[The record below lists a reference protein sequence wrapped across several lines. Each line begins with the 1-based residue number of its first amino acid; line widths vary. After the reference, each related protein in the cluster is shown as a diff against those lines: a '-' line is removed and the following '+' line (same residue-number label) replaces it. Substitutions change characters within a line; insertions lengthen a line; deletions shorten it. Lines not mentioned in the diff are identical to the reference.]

1 VPTAD
6 IADPTFS
13 FLRATFDA
21 LARGNTATSVTVL
34 RDGTAVFTAASGQ
47 RVDGGPVSTD
57 TPFVV
62 ASVSK
67 LVTAI
72 TISRLAEAGLLDADA
87 AVPWAA
93 MGLPHDPLWNDV
105 TVRELLAHTSGMPVA
120 RATWL
125 DDPGPCSTPLVQALA
140 LPPEPTRGVWR
151 YSNGNYC
158 ALGLLV
164 EHVTGSQLDAAARV
178 AVFDPILVT
187 GPHLTTDGVQPGDA
201 PYFKNVARL
210 DRLGGAGTW
219 MASTDDIAAM
229 LSAVSPNDRAVLA
242 WPGVMAD
249 QYGWGHTGTVD
260 GAKACAWVVD
270 GGRTIVVGVVA
281 GNRPSTGG
289 GLCDTLVSA
298 LAVDLGVWAGEP
310 SRTPI

>member
-1 VPTAD
+1 MPSTD
-6 IADPTFS
+6 KTDLSFS
-13 FLRATFDA
+13 FLRSSFDV
-21 LARGNTATSVTVL
+21 LARSNTATSVTVL
-34 RDGTAVFTAASGQ
+34 RDGAPVFAAAAGQ
-47 RVDGGPVSTD
+47 RVDGGPVTTD

-67 LVTAI
+67 LVTAL
-72 TISRLAEAGLLDADA
+72 TVARLAEAGLLDADA

-93 MGLPHDPLWNDV
+93 MGIPHDALWDDV
-105 TVRELLAHTSGMPVA
+105 TVRELLTHTSGMPVA
-120 RATWL
+120 RTSWL
-125 DDPGPCSTPLVQALA
+125 DDPGPCSIPLAQALA
-140 LPPEPTRGVWR
+140 LPPEPTRSSWR

-164 EHVTGSQLDAAARV
+164 QHVTGSQLDAAARV

-201 PYFKNVARL
+201 PYFKNVARF

-229 LSAVSPNDRAVLA
+229 LSAVSPSDRATLA
-242 WPGVMAD
+242 WPGIMAD

-260 GAKACAWVVD
+260 GAKACAWVLD
-270 GGRTIVVGVVA
+270 GGRTIVVGVIS

-289 GLCDTLVSA
+289 ELCDMLVSA

-310 SRTPI
+310 LRTPA